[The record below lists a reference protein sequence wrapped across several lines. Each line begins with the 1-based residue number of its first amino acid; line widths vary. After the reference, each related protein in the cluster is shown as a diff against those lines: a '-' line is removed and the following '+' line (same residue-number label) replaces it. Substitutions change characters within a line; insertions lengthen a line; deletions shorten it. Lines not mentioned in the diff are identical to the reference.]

1 MTTSPDMT
9 QTCLRL
15 NIGGAER
22 GSMPWRNPGRSWGAA
37 GMEDSV
43 LPGGWVFLQTCIIW
57 ELVVHEE
64 EPFDLGVGMGQK
76 DPTS

>member
-1 MTTSPDMT
+1 MSSERWLTVTTSPDMT

-37 GMEDSV
+37 AMEDYV
-43 LPGGWVFLQTCIIW
+43 LQGAGFFSKLASFGSWWATWKNLSI
-57 ELVVHEE
+57 
-64 EPFDLGVGMGQK
+64 LG
-76 DPTS
+76 

>member
-1 MTTSPDMT
+1 
-9 QTCLRL
+9 
-15 NIGGAER
+15 
-22 GSMPWRNPGRSWGAA
+22 
-37 GMEDSV
+37 MEDSV